1 MVSSSGR
8 VPKREI
14 KKEAEASFHQCGK
27 YNDLHCG
34 LEDHAVSFV
43 GVFAQLVEVQVAV
56 SIHCRL
62 VDLFHV
68 AQILGW
74 RRQTAQQ
81 RSYCGQFCRSQI
93 DVRAVTQTVWEVTG

>member
-56 SIHCRL
+56 SIHCRF
-62 VDLFHV
+62 VDLFHI
-68 AQILGW
+68 AQILCW
-74 RRQTAQQ
+74 RRYTAQQ
-81 RSYCGQFCRSQI
+81 RRYGSQRCGGQV
-93 DVRAVTQTVWEVTG
+93 DVSAIPQAIREVTG